1 MLTKRTHSPY
11 FDQVRPVFP
20 DAPEVP
26 SPFYLHQVED
36 WRWDVTVS
44 ACTLQYFVAANAS
57 YEFDGEVYPIS
68 RGSCFLFRPGDR
80 VKGVALDDAPT
91 TVFAA
96 HFEAFPDSFPKNAIL
111 ATSIVELGLFESV
124 VEHAVRERRRDGT
137 LAAKQVQSALETLYY
152 LFCANYS
159 RPTVTAVQR
168 KVERLLDS
176 INAEVTRDWSV
187 DVMCSETGLSRSQ
200 LNRWFNTLTGMSPNR
215 YVIHQRVGKA
225 VQLIG
230 LTDRSL
236 EEIALMLGY
245 RDVYFF
251 SRQFKKV
258 MGYPPSKLR
267 KV

>member
-1 MLTKRTHSPY
+1 M
-11 FDQVRPVFP
+11 
-20 DAPEVP
+20 
-26 SPFYLHQVED
+26 
-36 WRWDVTVS
+36 S
-44 ACTLQYFVAANAS
+44 AYTLQYFVAANGR
-57 YEFDGEVYPIS
+57 YDFDSAIYPIS

-80 VKGVALDDAPT
+80 VKGIALDDTPT

-96 HFEAFPDSFPKNAIL
+96 HFEGFPDCFPDNAIL
-111 ATSIVELGLFESV
+111 STSIAEVGLFESV
-124 VEHAVRERRRDGT
+124 AEHAVRERRRDGS

-159 RPTVTAVQR
+159 RPKVTAIQR
-168 KVERLLDS
+168 KVEGLLES

-187 DVMCSETGLSRSQ
+187 DMMCSETGLSRSQ